1 MSGEP
6 AMDPAEG
13 VVLGVSWGA
22 DAAACQA
29 ALGPLVAD
37 AGGDEATRRAQVA
50 SPLALVGARWSVALV
65 FEFDALCAVVL
76 QAEAGPDA
84 FAGATLPRLVALAE
98 RWFGARPSRRDEGYW
113 QVEAGATRLTVDLLE
128 GTLTFEDTDA

>member
-76 QAEAGPDA
+76 RAFISTLKQCLRRRAKREFGSRSVSEAQV
-84 FAGATLPRLVALAE
+84 GAVTAV
-98 RWFGARPSRRDEGYW
+98 
-113 QVEAGATRLTVDLLE
+113 
-128 GTLTFEDTDA
+128 